1 MSPVFVIISE
11 LLIRR
16 NFLAAIKF
24 RSVPDLDI
32 SISHRKMHGSIAGIL
47 CSSWVLIVRKE
58 CGADAGGV
66 EGNNNK
72 CADKKFR
79 SERMIE
85 EIGSSHIHGMV
96 DLDQMTY
103 AEESIDDYMDNLGA
117 QLVHVHFNDRGHT
130 VPGDGDFP
138 MKKYYKDL
146 KRRGYEGTISFEICD
161 RRYYCDPDKVID
173 DITEWLRNN
182 TTELS

>member
-1 MSPVFVIISE
+1 
-11 LLIRR
+11 
-16 NFLAAIKF
+16 
-24 RSVPDLDI
+24 
-32 SISHRKMHGSIAGIL
+32 
-47 CSSWVLIVRKE
+47 
-58 CGADAGGV
+58 
-66 EGNNNK
+66 
-72 CADKKFR
+72 
-79 SERMIE
+79 MIE

>member
-1 MSPVFVIISE
+1 M
-11 LLIRR
+11 
-16 NFLAAIKF
+16 AAIKF

-47 CSSWVLIVRKE
+47 CSSWVLIVRKKN
-58 CGADAGGV
+58 V
-66 EGNNNK
+66 ELMLEELKVTTTNVLIK
-72 CADKKFR
+72 SSDLK
-79 SERMIE
+79 RMIE
-85 EIGSSHIHGMV
+85 ETGSSHIHGMV

-130 VPGDGDFP
+130 VPGDGDYP

>member
-1 MSPVFVIISE
+1 
-11 LLIRR
+11 
-16 NFLAAIKF
+16 
-24 RSVPDLDI
+24 
-32 SISHRKMHGSIAGIL
+32 
-47 CSSWVLIVRKE
+47 
-58 CGADAGGV
+58 
-66 EGNNNK
+66 
-72 CADKKFR
+72 
-79 SERMIE
+79 
-85 EIGSSHIHGMV
+85 MV

-130 VPGDGDFP
+130 VPGDGDYP

>member
-79 SERMIE
+79 SETNDRRDRLI
-85 EIGSSHIHGMV
+85 SHTWYGRS
-96 DLDQMTY
+96 DQMTY

-117 QLVHVHFNDRGHT
+117 QLVHVHFNDRT
-130 VPGDGDFP
+130 
-138 MKKYYKDL
+138 YSS
-146 KRRGYEGTISFEICD
+146 RR
-161 RRYYCDPDKVID
+161 RRFSNEKSI
-173 DITEWLRNN
+173 IKI
-182 TTELS
+182 